1 MSNKTHDTAAVE
13 GGERWSVKRR
23 RGRCNFWRNIV
34 AARVICVDGPHLASW
49 ACVVYLRNNKLAGDR
64 SVPEATLLRGMFAT
78 SLKRYY

>member
-1 MSNKTHDTAAVE
+1 MSNKTRDTAAVE
-13 GGERWSVKRR
+13 GGERRSVERR

-49 ACVVYLRNNKLAGDR
+49 VCVVYLRNNKLAGDR